1 MLTFPLSFLTL
12 DNGVNAK
19 ITLIKK
25 KQFGELV
32 TVNKEGIAFEST
44 FVCALAS
51 AT

>member
-19 ITLIKK
+19 ITLIK